1 MYDEEMVELTR
12 QSFLEAGLKLT
23 EGHYC
28 YFALPNFESPSEI
41 QIMHDLGAATVG
53 ASTLPE

>member
-1 MYDEEMVELTR
+1 MIDLTR
-12 QSFLEAGLKLT
+12 ESFIEAGLRLT
-23 EGHYC
+23 EGFYC

-41 QIMHDLGAATVG
+41 QNMHDLGAATVG

>member
-1 MYDEEMVELTR
+1 MIDLTR
-12 QSFLEAGLKLT
+12 EAFKEAGLKLT

-28 YFALPNFESPSEI
+28 YFALPNFETPAEI
-41 QIMHDLGAATVG
+41 QMMHDMGAATVG